1 VSSSGA
7 ISVKVNYRS
16 KMNKIEYEQ
25 ALLDGSVFVQPEDV
39 VRHPTL
45 SREQKIKI
53 LRRWKYDAS
62 ELSVATEEGMPD
74 RNSDLLRR
82 ILVTL
87 SDLTGLDLEHTSS
100 TKQYCIPRSA
110 VNPK

>member
-1 VSSSGA
+1 
-7 ISVKVNYRS
+7 
-16 KMNKIEYEQ
+16 MNKIEYEQ

-62 ELSVATEEGMPD
+62 ELSVPLRKECLIEIVICCGVF
-74 RNSDLLRR
+74 LL
-82 ILVTL
+82 
-87 SDLTGLDLEHTSS
+87 
-100 TKQYCIPRSA
+100 P
-110 VNPK
+110 